1 MEELV
6 KNTAIVDGALVKA
19 LTALMPGESIE
30 KILDASREVILKR
43 VFNTLKS
50 QNFKTAVH
58 LAAAVEAAGLYGKDA
73 VTVLTWFED
82 PEVNKLLDS
91 GLLNS
96 VLNFISESK
105 SSSSQEVSC
114 WPCLKTGRRS

>member
-1 MEELV
+1 MDELV
-6 KNTAIVDGALVKA
+6 KNTKIVDGALVKA

-30 KILDASREVILKR
+30 KILDTSREVILKR
-43 VFNTLKS
+43 VFNMLKS
-50 QNFKTAVH
+50 QNFKTVIH
-58 LAAAVEAAGLYGKDA
+58 LVAALEDTGLYGKDA

-91 GLLNS
+91 DLLNS

-114 WPCLKTGRRS
+114 WPCRKTGRRS